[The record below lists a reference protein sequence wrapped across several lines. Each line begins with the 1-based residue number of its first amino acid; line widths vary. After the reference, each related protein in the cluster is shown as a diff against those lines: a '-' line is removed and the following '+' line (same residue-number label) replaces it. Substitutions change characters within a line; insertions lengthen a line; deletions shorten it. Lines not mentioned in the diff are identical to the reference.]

1 MLREYWRMKWKEKSI
16 VFVLICF
23 LCYLSIAFFNVNLLS
38 LTAWEDSPSFFEANY
53 ASVFFDFGLTFIT
66 VPLFYIFLLPNLS
79 FFQKDCICI
88 KFGSLGRYWTIWS
101 ATLFVECSVY
111 VVSLY
116 FLLFLRAVIFSQAYG
131 FYRNGT
137 FLLKA
142 AISQIFCF
150 FVLSLLVCCMVLLTN
165 SVIWGFFFSYSF
177 VIYDYVAMQ
186 AGLPRLFVYQTA
198 ALIPSKMQ
206 NYWINLLLI
215 VVIAALTAFVCFS
228 VVVQKDRLPKKVD

>member
-1 MLREYWRMKWKEKSI
+1 MLREYWRTKWKEKSTI
-16 VFVLICF
+16 FVLICF

-38 LTAWEDSPSFFEANY
+38 FTAWEDSPSFFDANY
-53 ASVFFDFGLTFIT
+53 ASAFFDFGLTFIT

-79 FFQKDCICI
+79 FFQKDCICVR
-88 KFGSLGRYWTIWS
+88 FGSLGRYRTTWS
-101 ATLFVECSVY
+101 ITLLAECGVY

-116 FLLFLRAVIFSQAYG
+116 FLLFLRAVIFGQAYG
-131 FYRNGT
+131 FYRNGI

-150 FVLSLLVCCMVLLTN
+150 FVLALLDCCMALLTN
-165 SVIWGFFFSYSF
+165 STIFGFVFSYCF

-186 AGLPRLFVYQTA
+186 TGLPRLFVYRTA
-198 ALIPSKMQ
+198 ALVPSKMQ

-215 VVIAALTAFVCFS
+215 VAITALVDFACFS
-228 VVVQKDRLPKKVD
+228 AVILKDRLPKKVD